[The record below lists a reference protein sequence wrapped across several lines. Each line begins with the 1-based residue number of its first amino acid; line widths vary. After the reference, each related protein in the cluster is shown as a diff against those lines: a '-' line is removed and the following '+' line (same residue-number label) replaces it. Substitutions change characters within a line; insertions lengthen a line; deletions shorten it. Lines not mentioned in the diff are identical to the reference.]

1 MVIDKEIYIWI
12 KRKIMSNYINVG
24 LCVEKEGYFTT
35 FKCRSEV
42 MKALPSLYMFVNGNE
57 YIEVKLNEVASNG
70 DVSIGWNKGIDGLGY
85 IYLNRNVF
93 YDKVIEFNYDDNT
106 ISIYT
111 NVIAVKYVND
121 IRILLTYIYILT
133 LINVIWLIITRVML
147 TYN

>member
-1 MVIDKEIYIWI
+1 
-12 KRKIMSNYINVG
+12 
-24 LCVEKEGYFTT
+24 
-35 FKCRSEV
+35 

-93 YDKVIEFNYDDNT
+93 YDKVIEFNYNDNT

-121 IRILLTYIYILT
+121 IRILLTYICILT

>member
-1 MVIDKEIYIWI
+1 
-12 KRKIMSNYINVG
+12 MSNYINVG

-35 FKCRSEV
+35 FKCRREV
-42 MKALPSLYMFVNGNE
+42 MKVLSSLYMFVNGNE
-57 YIEVKLNEVASNG
+57 YIE
-70 DVSIGWNKGIDGLGY
+70 VSIGWNKGIDGLGY

-121 IRILLTYIYILT
+121 IRILLTYICILT